1 MIKIFFSFI
10 YENHFLE
17 FYLWINFKFLFLN
30 KTFEY
35 MSLEEK
41 LRDFLEKGK
50 DWERI
55 RTTINGIFILKIPK
69 SKIKDTPSRIV
80 VELNPSDEF
89 GNPTKKRGIIL
100 RNFEELKEFKNLIN
114 NEKLE
119 NLLKA
124 IDNINPK
131 ISKRFKPSKEAI
143 EI

>member
-1 MIKIFFSFI
+1 
-10 YENHFLE
+10 
-17 FYLWINFKFLFLN
+17 
-30 KTFEY
+30 

-41 LRDFLEKGK
+41 LKDFLENGK

-69 SKIKDTPSRIV
+69 SKIKDIPSRIV

-131 ISKRFKPSKEAI
+131 ISKKFKPSKEAI

>member
-1 MIKIFFSFI
+1 
-10 YENHFLE
+10 
-17 FYLWINFKFLFLN
+17 
-30 KTFEY
+30 

-55 RTTINGIFILKIPK
+55 RTTINGIFILKIPR

-80 VELNPSDEF
+80 VELNPSDEY

-100 RNFEELKEFKNLIN
+100 KNLEELKEFKNLIN

-119 NLLKA
+119 HLLKT
-124 IDNINPK
+124 IDDINPK
-131 ISKRFKPSKEAI
+131 IAKRFKPSKEAI

>member
-1 MIKIFFSFI
+1 
-10 YENHFLE
+10 
-17 FYLWINFKFLFLN
+17 
-30 KTFEY
+30 

-41 LRDFLEKGK
+41 LKDFLENGK

-55 RTTINGIFILKIPK
+55 KTTINGIFILKIPK
-69 SKIKDTPSRIV
+69 SKIKDTSSRIV

>member
-1 MIKIFFSFI
+1 
-10 YENHFLE
+10 
-17 FYLWINFKFLFLN
+17 
-30 KTFEY
+30 

-100 RNFEELKEFKNLIN
+100 RNLEELKEFKNLIN

-119 NLLKA
+119 YLLKS
-124 IDNINPK
+124 N
-131 ISKRFKPSKEAI
+131 
-143 EI
+143 

>member
-1 MIKIFFSFI
+1 
-10 YENHFLE
+10 
-17 FYLWINFKFLFLN
+17 LN
-30 KTFEY
+30 II
-35 MSLEEK
+35 SLEDK

-55 RTTINGIFILKIPK
+55 RTTVKGIFILKIPK
-69 SKIKDTPSRIV
+69 SKIKDTSSRIV
-80 VELNPSDEF
+80 VELNPSDEY
-89 GNPTKKRGIIL
+89 GNPTKRRGIIL
-100 RNFEELKEFKNLIN
+100 RNLEELKEFKNLVN

-119 NLLKA
+119 YLLKA